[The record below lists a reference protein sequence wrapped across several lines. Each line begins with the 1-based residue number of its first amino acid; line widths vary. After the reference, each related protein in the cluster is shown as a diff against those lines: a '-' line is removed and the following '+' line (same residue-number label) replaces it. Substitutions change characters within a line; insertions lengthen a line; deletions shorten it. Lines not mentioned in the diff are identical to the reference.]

1 MVKDYLTKK
10 ELKEILDN
18 APEGVTSREIFDSLR
33 TRGVTFEGFEDTE
46 KPFEAPE
53 TPTPLA
59 SEVPTFMETL
69 TRKLSPKS
77 LLGAEEGSERID
89 FRKVAGN
96 FLSSG
101 YEQAKNIIGGGI
113 DLIKKPQETSNVFGK
128 LIGSG
133 IANIIPGEQGGE
145 QMAKDAFKVL
155 VTDRYG
161 SYEKFKKTIEEDPVG
176 VIMDFADVTQL
187 VGKTTSTFGKL
198 SKLDDITDIGSTIS
212 KIGDTIDPITQTQ
225 RAVSNTIDAAKGAR
239 ITPFKVDPSD
249 FPKETLTDKYGIE
262 TLPSQI
268 NPSKSLAQIEQ
279 VGFGKPQEEILTTMK
294 NKISGI
300 ERSASD
306 ISAYDANLKKISVT
320 LQKEL
325 GDIDVNFKDTKD
337 ALYAA
342 ARESIAATK
351 KVDVSDYVEYLKEQ
365 VKFMQKGKG
374 VQSPA
379 LTPFLKELEQFVI
392 RDEAGKITGY
402 NTTMKFDALVSG
414 VENLEAA
421 MVNDP
426 TRLTS
431 NLVGKAKDTLKEVM
445 EGTNFERNM
454 TLAEEAFKKVK
465 DVTESDAFKKLL
477 KNPGDPEYIYK
488 VFPKQS
494 PSMATSIMEIMP
506 KSIIDDV
513 RNVFQR
519 ELITEMFKADGVTF
533 KANGVN
539 SVIKKWGAST
549 IEAVIGKDGLKS
561 LQNMQEVESDIIKL
575 KDILKVGEDLGKT
588 PKNVKFVTDLVN
600 KAPGGIF
607 VNVLYNY
614 LDNKLTKKFINTP
627 WVQEI
632 LRGGSFKLP
641 DVPSIPFEIDNMSS
655 KTRTLSEILRR
666 KGELE
671 E

>member
-1 MVKDYLTKK
+1 MTNQ
-10 ELKEILDN
+10 ELAEKYGGKAVSSPTTSN
-18 APEGVTSREIFDSLR
+18 ALLAEQFGGKAVSKPTSNRYTTRE
-33 TRGVTFEGFEDTE
+33 EAE
-46 KPFEAPE
+46 K
-53 TPTPLA
+53 
-59 SEVPTFMETL
+59 
-69 TRKLSPKS
+69 
-77 LLGAEEGSERID
+77 LLEEGEKSKE
-89 FRKVAGN
+89 
-96 FLSSG
+96 FLDKGFFGQLFSKEGGGQGLQDILTSV
-101 YEQAKNIIGGGI
+101 KNIPSSASTNISRTASGLFDVLKSPIQAAKGIGKTALGG
-113 DLIKKPQETSNVFGK
+113 LQK
-128 LIGSG
+128 LV
-133 IANIIPGEQGGE
+133 PGEQE
-145 QMAKDAFKVL
+145 EEALFDQAFKAI

-161 SYEKFKKTIEEDPVG
+161 SPEKWANTVKTDPVG
-176 VIMDFADVTQL
+176 YAMDLADVIML
-187 VGKTTSTFGKL
+187 VGGGTKSIAKFSDNAKLLGIGEDIIEAGKR
-198 SKLDDITDIGSTIS
+198 
-212 KIGDTIDPITQTQ
+212 IDPITIAS
-225 RAVSNTIDAAKGAR
+225 RGATKIGGKIADKFEFTPIGEGKFPEADKD
-239 ITPFKVDPSD
+239 ITG
-249 FPKETLTDKYGIE
+249 KYGIE
-262 TLPSQI
+262 TLPSQTI
-268 NPSKSLAQIEQ
+268 ASDTLKEVEKI
-279 VGFGKPQEEILTTMK
+279 GFGKEQQNVLDTMRT
-294 NKISGI
+294 KISGI
-300 ERSASD
+300 EDTTRKAFD
-306 ISAYDANLKKISVT
+306 YDANLKKIST
-320 LQKEL
+320 TIQKEL
-325 GDIDVNFKDTKD
+325 GDIDANFKDTKD
-337 ALYAA
+337 ALYAT

-421 MVNDP
+421 MVKDP